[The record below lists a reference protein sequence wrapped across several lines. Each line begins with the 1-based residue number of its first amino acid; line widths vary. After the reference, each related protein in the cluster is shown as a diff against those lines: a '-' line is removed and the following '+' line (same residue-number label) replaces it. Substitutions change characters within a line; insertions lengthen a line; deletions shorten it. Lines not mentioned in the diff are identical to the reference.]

1 MNKTDEVKDLYSKY
15 VMPTYAQEIVLTKGK
30 GAKVWDAAGKVYLDF
45 TAGIAVLNVGY
56 SHPKLVDALYHQS
69 QSLMHVSNLYFN
81 EPQALLARKLVEI
94 SGLHGKC
101 FFCNSGAEA
110 NEGMIKLARLWGNPK
125 GRHDIITFR
134 DSFHGR
140 TLATAAATGQNKVKV
155 GYDPMPEGFSH
166 AELNNI
172 DSVKALITPKT
183 VAVMVEAIQGEGGI
197 RVATNEFLKDLRV
210 LCNEKDLLLLCDEV
224 QCGMGRTG
232 EWFGFEASDVE
243 PDAFSI
249 AKSLGSGY
257 PIGAVVSG
265 KKLADV
271 FHAGAHASTFG
282 GSPLACT
289 AALTT
294 IDIIEQEGLLA
305 KTRRI
310 GELFKEGLMAFAEKY
325 EHVKDVRGRGLM
337 LGMVLDQ
344 PAGELVASLRE
355 MGLLTIATAEN
366 VVRFLPPLN
375 ITDNELEEALDMI
388 DDCLL
393 QWHGMSDPDEADVD
407 VTASAKA

>member
-1 MNKTDEVKDLYSKY
+1 MNKTDEIKDAYSKF
-15 VMPTYAQEIVLTKGK
+15 VMPTYSQELAITKGK
-30 GAKVWDAAGKVYLDF
+30 GAKVWDSTGKVYLDF

-56 SHPKLVDALYHQS
+56 SHPKLLEAMNKQS
-69 QSLMHVSNLYFN
+69 QTLMHVSNLYFN
-81 EPQALLARKLVEI
+81 EAQGQLARKLVEI
-94 SGLHGKC
+94 SGLGGKC

-110 NEGMIKLARLWGNPK
+110 NEGLIKLARLWGHEK
-125 GRHDIITFR
+125 GRNEIIAFR
-134 DSFHGR
+134 NSFHGR
-140 TLATAAATGQNKVKV
+140 TLATIAATGQNKVKV
-155 GYDPMPEGFSH
+155 GYDPLPAGFSH
-166 AELNNI
+166 AELNNLE
-172 DSVKALITPKT
+172 SVKALITPKT
-183 VAVMVEAIQGEGGI
+183 AAILVEAIQGEGGVN
-197 RVATNEFLKDLRV
+197 VATNEFMKDLRA
-210 LCNEKDLLLLCDEV
+210 LCNEKDILLLCDEV

-257 PIGAVVSG
+257 PIGAVVAG

-271 FHAGAHASTFG
+271 FHPGAHASTFG

-305 KTRRI
+305 KARRI
-310 GELFKEGLMAFAEKY
+310 GELFKEGLLAFAEKY

-337 LGMVLDQ
+337 LGLVLDQ
-344 PAGELVASLRE
+344 PAAELAGRLRDV
-355 MGLLTIATAEN
+355 GLLAIATAEN
-366 VVRFLPPLN
+366 VIRFLPPLN
-375 ITDNELEEALDMI
+375 ITDNELEEALEMI

-393 QWHGMSDPDEADVD
+393 EWHGMAEPETAEAE
-407 VTASAKA
+407 APAQA